1 MGKVRK
7 FILEE
12 IIDPLIVKYFL
23 SRRNSE
29 PWNNAFDEGEVIEAL
44 EHYRTP
50 RQHQYAQQVMVKG
63 EELFGELCGK
73 IRAKHPEDGVAV
85 IDTIT
90 KEWKYAPCIA
100 DAEEVAAGMKNLGA
114 VYFRPCYNT

>member
-1 MGKVRK
+1 MGRVRK

-12 IIDPLIVKYFL
+12 IIDPLVVKYLL
-23 SRRNSE
+23 SRRNGE
-29 PWNNAFDEGEVIEAL
+29 PWNNAFDEGDVIEAL

-50 RQHQYAQQVMVKG
+50 RQHQYAQQVLFRG
-63 EELFGELCGK
+63 EGLFEELHKE
-73 IRAKHPEDGVAV
+73 IRAKHPEDGVAA

-90 KEWKYAPCIA
+90 KEWKYAHCIA
-100 DAEEVAAGMKNLGA
+100 DAEKAAAGMKNPGA